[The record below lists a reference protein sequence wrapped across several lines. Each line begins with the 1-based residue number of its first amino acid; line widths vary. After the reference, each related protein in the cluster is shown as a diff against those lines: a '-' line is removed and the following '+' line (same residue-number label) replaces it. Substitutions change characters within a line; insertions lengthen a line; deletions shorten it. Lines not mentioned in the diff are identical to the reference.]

1 MKRSLGMVLAVSW
14 VVGTAVPVSAE
25 HPFVLVNVID
35 LFDMHGL
42 QVPVES
48 TGDCDVQPSNTPLA
62 VSEMRVG
69 TNPSAV
75 ATDGTRVWIG
85 GYYGGNGFLAG
96 APACEDSWYASVGI
110 AELPDITD
118 PQSFP
123 LNFVRYG
130 GTFHQGPG
138 IATTAWFSGLDYD
151 EATDSLYAAFD
162 EALEIN
168 PFLLPAGQTHEN
180 SFIAK
185 VDINTN
191 SVTYGDFIWK
201 VNDPLGGGQRI
212 EGGVRVDPLDP
223 GTLSSMYVGSGRV
236 WFLDS
241 SNGALLDNPVIY
253 SPEQLPGVPAST
265 AYLQHTYDPTSGDYY
280 ARLRNAIERIP
291 RDTSTTVSPFDF
303 HGYQIL
309 AGDNGIVET
318 TAEGDDDQLVSF
330 GTGGQSPTTPV
341 IRKGANGV
349 IDTTPLGDDVISAT
363 PALNWHGDP
372 LDWPFASPTQG
383 QGIAFIDS
391 SNLVGLDEDLIIATS
406 RGNFG
411 GGMESDIRFID
422 TNGALFDELLLPC
435 VPESLPDVVPA
446 LTQAAFYDVDYHAPS
461 GTLVVLEFERRR
473 LYVYRAQTTTTS
485 KPFLFD
491 HDRDGD
497 LDLVDL
503 WQFQKCFTGSEFLQE
518 EELNFN
524 CQYFTIDEDCDVDI
538 DDWTQFAPELDA
550 GGGPVP
556 TPPDAPSIDSPIED
570 GDTIVTVSAVDS
582 GADQVRVYVNN
593 SLVATVNDPVVVN
606 NSTDVTVA
614 AMSQFDS
621 VSADQTNGV
630 GTSEKSGALEV
641 GGGNGDVFISLGIRE
656 SGDLGMLGSNGT
668 STGDFEWIGANT
680 NGPGGAPRGFALIP
694 SAGWQTVVFNP
705 AIDPISPFFSL
716 GDGQITE
723 TRGILESIALSVDST
738 SPGRSSGAYTLYVD
752 NVVNVGAGPGSTDV
766 VITDFESFALGDE
779 VLFQE
784 PTFSG
789 STAGNLAG
797 PLSVSKITADQ
808 ANGGTQSAV
817 MQWFFKDTTA
827 SRWVRVTT
835 FGANNKELPIIDLT
849 RPVRMD
855 VLLQAP

>member
-1 MKRSLGMVLAVSW
+1 MKRFPIMILIAAGATCFAQP
-14 VVGTAVPVSAE
+14 TAADQ
-25 HPFVLVNVID
+25 PFVLVNVVD
-35 LFDMHGL
+35 LFDMNGL
-42 QVPVES
+42 QVTVEA
-48 TGDCDVQPSNTPLA
+48 TGDCNTQPSNIPLA
-62 VSEMRVG
+62 LNELRIG
-69 TNPSAV
+69 TNPSVV

-85 GYYGGNGFLAG
+85 GYYGGNSFLSG
-96 APACEDSWYASVGI
+96 SPACEDSWYASVGI

-123 LNFVRYG
+123 LNFIRYG
-130 GTFHQGPG
+130 GTFQQGTG

-168 PFLLPAGQTHEN
+168 PILLPPGQTHEN

-191 SVTYGDFIWK
+191 SVTFGDFIWK
-201 VNDPLGGGQRI
+201 VNDPLGGAQRI

-223 GTLSSMYVGSGRV
+223 NTLSSMYVGSGRI

-241 SNGALLDNPVIY
+241 SNGAFLDNPVIF

-265 AYLQHTYDPTSGDYY
+265 AYLQHTYDPNSGDYY
-280 ARLRNAIERIP
+280 ARLRNAIKRIP
-291 RDTSTTVSPFDF
+291 RDTSTQISPFDF
-303 HGYQIL
+303 QGYQIL
-309 AGDNGIVET
+309 AGDNGTVDT
-318 TAEGDDDQLVSF
+318 TAEGDDDQLQPF
-330 GTGGQSPTTPV
+330 GTGGLSASTPI
-341 IRKGANGV
+341 IRKGANGI
-349 IDTTPLGDDVISAT
+349 IDTVPLGDDVISAT
-363 PALNWHGDP
+363 AAVNWHGDP

-391 SNLVGLDEDLIIATS
+391 SNLVALDEDLIIATS

-422 TNGALFDELLLPC
+422 TNGVLFDELLLPC

-446 LTQAAFYDVDYHAPS
+446 LNQTAFYDVDYHAPS

-473 LYVYRAQTTTTS
+473 LYVYRAQTTTSS

-503 WQFQKCFTGSEFLQE
+503 WQFQRCFTGSEFLQE
-518 EELNFN
+518 EELIFN

-556 TPPDAPSIDSPIED
+556 TPPDAPSVNSPVED
-570 GDTIVTVSAVDS
+570 GSTTVTLSDVDA
-582 GADQVRVYVNN
+582 GIDQVRVYVNN
-593 SLVATVNDPVVVN
+593 GLVATVNSPTVVGN
-606 NSTDVTVA
+606 TTDVTVPA
-614 AMSQFDS
+614 LSLFDN
-621 VSADQTNGV
+621 VTADQTDGI
-630 GTSEKSGALEV
+630 GTSPLSDGLEV
-641 GGGNGDVFISLGIRE
+641 GNGNGDVFISLGIRE

-668 STGDFEWIGANT
+668 SSGDFEWVGANT
-680 NGPGGAPRGFALIP
+680 NGAGGSPQGLALSP
-694 SAGWQTVVFNP
+694 SAGWQTIEFDP
-705 AIDPISPFFSL
+705 ATDPISPFFSL

-723 TRGILESIALSVDST
+723 TRGILESIALTVDAQ

-752 NVVNVGAGPGSTDV
+752 NVINVGAGPGSSDV

-789 STAGNLAG
+789 STVGNLAA
-797 PLSVSKITADQ
+797 PLSVSEVTSDQ
-808 ANGGTQSAV
+808 ANGGTNSAV
-817 MQWFFKDTTA
+817 LQWFFNDTSA

-835 FGANNKELPIIDLT
+835 FAANNKELPIIDLT
-849 RPVRMD
+849 QPIRMD
-855 VLLQAP
+855 VLLQTP